1 MIDDGNVAAFHER
14 FLAMAYNNQG
24 SRFGGKSAA
33 PAQSSPRPAT
43 GGVKE
48 KIASLLRTGLFK
60 PKSDKSK
67 AVASVATTIDSDIRA
82 GQRVYIDLYQNSEEE
97 VAAGKPL
104 YVVMIK
110 EAPEQKRA

>member
-1 MIDDGNVAAFHER
+1 
-14 FLAMAYNNQG
+14 MAYNNQSQG
-24 SRFGGKSAA
+24 NRFGNRSAGA
-33 PAQSSPRPAT
+33 ASRPSSTAGG

-60 PKSDKSK
+60 PKSEKSK
-67 AVASVATTIDSDIRA
+67 AVASVATTIETDIKA
-82 GQRVYIDLYQNSEEE
+82 GQRVYIDLYQNSDED

-110 EAPEQKRA
+110 PAPEQKRA

>member
-1 MIDDGNVAAFHER
+1 
-14 FLAMAYNNQG
+14 MAYNNQSSG
-24 SRFGGKSAA
+24 NRFGNKSSA
-33 PAQSSPRPAT
+33 PASRPASPA
-43 GGVKE
+43 GGVRE

-60 PKSDKSK
+60 PKSEKSK
-67 AVASVATTIDSDIRA
+67 AVASVATTIEADIKA
-82 GQRVYIDLYQNSEEE
+82 GQRVYIDLYQNSEED

>member
-1 MIDDGNVAAFHER
+1 
-14 FLAMAYNNQG
+14 MAYNNQSQG
-24 SRFGGKSAA
+24 NRFGNRSSA
-33 PAQSSPRPAT
+33 PASRPAS

-60 PKSDKSK
+60 PKSEKSK
-67 AVASVATTIDSDIRA
+67 AVASVATTIEADIKA
-82 GQRVYIDLYQNSEEE
+82 GQRVYIDLYQNSDED

-110 EAPEQKRA
+110 PAPEQKRA

>member
-1 MIDDGNVAAFHER
+1 
-14 FLAMAYNNQG
+14 MAYNNQSSG
-24 SRFGGKSAA
+24 NRFGNRSAA
-33 PAQSSPRPAT
+33 PSSRPASA

-60 PKSDKSK
+60 PKSEKSK
-67 AVASVATTIDSDIRA
+67 AVASVATTIETDIKA

-97 VAAGKPL
+97 VAGGKPL

-110 EAPEQKRA
+110 PAPEQKRA

>member
-1 MIDDGNVAAFHER
+1 
-14 FLAMAYNNQG
+14 MAYNNQSQG
-24 SRFGGKSAA
+24 NRFGNRSAA
-33 PAQSSPRPAT
+33 PARPSA

-60 PKSDKSK
+60 PKSEKSK
-67 AVASVATTIDSDIRA
+67 AVASVATTIETDIKA
-82 GQRVYIDLYQNSEEE
+82 GQRVYIDLYQNSDED

-110 EAPEQKRA
+110 PAPEQKRA

>member
-1 MIDDGNVAAFHER
+1 
-14 FLAMAYNNQG
+14 MAYNNQSSG
-24 SRFGGKSAA
+24 NRFGN
-33 PAQSSPRPAT
+33 RPAGAASRPAA

-60 PKSDKSK
+60 PKSEKSK
-67 AVASVATTIDSDIRA
+67 AVASVATTIEADIKA

-97 VAAGKPL
+97 VAGGKPL

-110 EAPEQKRA
+110 PAPEQKRA

>member
-1 MIDDGNVAAFHER
+1 
-14 FLAMAYNNQG
+14 MAYNNQSSG
-24 SRFGGKSAA
+24 NRFGGRPAGAA
-33 PAQSSPRPAT
+33 PRPASPA

-60 PKSDKSK
+60 PKSEKSK
-67 AVASVATTIDSDIRA
+67 AVASVATTIETDIKA

-97 VAAGKPL
+97 VAGGKPL

-110 EAPEQKRA
+110 PAPEQKRA

>member
-1 MIDDGNVAAFHER
+1 
-14 FLAMAYNNQG
+14 MAYNNQSSG
-24 SRFGGKSAA
+24 NRFGNRSSA
-33 PAQSSPRPAT
+33 PASRPAS

-60 PKSDKSK
+60 PKSEKSK
-67 AVASVATTIDSDIRA
+67 AVASVATTIETDIKA
-82 GQRVYIDLYQNSEEE
+82 GQRVYIDLYQNSDED

-110 EAPEQKRA
+110 PAPEQKRA

>member
-1 MIDDGNVAAFHER
+1 
-14 FLAMAYNNQG
+14 MAYNNQSSG
-24 SRFGGKSAA
+24 NRFGNKSAA
-33 PAQSSPRPAT
+33 PAARPSFGG

-60 PKSDKSK
+60 PKSEKSK
-67 AVASVATTIDSDIRA
+67 AVASVATTIETDIKA
-82 GQRVYIDLYQNSEEE
+82 GQRVYIDLYQNSEED

-110 EAPEQKRA
+110 PAPEQKRA